1 MKMRLLIYLAIA
13 SGIILSACELD
24 NYDPPTSTLK
34 GYVVHEGEPV
44 GVRSDAVELELW
56 QHGYDLFTKIP
67 VMVSQDGSYSA
78 TLFDG
83 DYKLVLRR
91 GNGPWVDNTDSID
104 VQVRGTTMVD
114 VPVRP
119 YYKIRNQS
127 FKRDGAIVTADFNI
141 EEIAGDNQIDQ
152 VSLFVSTTTIVDHY
166 NQVERASLRG
176 NAIGDLSEKK
186 RITLTL
192 PADMQNRAYV
202 FARLGIQAAG
212 VPELIYTPVVK
223 LTLN

>member
-13 SGIILSACELD
+13 SGIVLSACELD

-34 GYVVHEGEPV
+34 GYVMYEGEPV

-67 VMVSQDGSYSA
+67 VMIAQDGSYSA
-78 TLFDG
+78 KLFDG

-91 GNGPWVDNTDSID
+91 GGPWVDNTDSLD
-104 VQVRGTTMVD
+104 VQVRGTTIVD

-119 YYKIRNQS
+119 FYRIRNQS
-127 FKRDGAIVTADFNI
+127 FKRDGAMITADFNI
-141 EEIAGDNQIDQ
+141 EEIAGEGQIDRI
-152 VSLFVSTTTIVDHY
+152 SLFVSTTTIVDHY
-166 NQVERASLRG
+166 NQEERADLRG
-176 NAIGDLSEKK
+176 NAIGDLNNKQSIK
-186 RITLTL
+186 LVL
-192 PADMQNRAYV
+192 PEDLKDRSYV

-212 VPELIYTPVVK
+212 APELIYTPVVK
-223 LTLN
+223 LEL

>member
-1 MKMRLLIYLAIA
+1 MRLLIYLAIA

-104 VQVRGTTMVD
+104 VQVRGTTLVD

-127 FKRDGAIVTADFNI
+127 FKRNGAIVAADFNI
-141 EEIAGDNQIDQ
+141 EEIAGDNEIDR
-152 VSLFVSTTTIVDHY
+152 VSLFVSTTTIVDDY

-186 RITLTL
+186 NIQLVL
-192 PADMQNRAYV
+192 PGDMGDRAYV

-223 LTLN
+223 LAL